1 MSSLLDDV
9 DRRTQMVGQ
18 NRLELLLFTLGTRQL
33 FAINVF
39 KVREVIACP
48 NLNRLPSAHS
58 IIRGVAT
65 LRGKTVSV
73 VDLALALS
81 LPPIDP
87 GRSEAFVIL
96 TEFNRSIQGLLVASV
111 DRIVNLNW
119 DQIRPPPR
127 GTHKDSFLTAVTQI
141 DDRLVEII
149 DVEKVLEMITG
160 PARDVSD
167 MVTAGVH
174 EGGHVRR
181 ALVADDSAVARK
193 QVVRA
198 LTQIGVEAVVFND
211 GRQALDALL
220 EMAAQGPI
228 HEQIGLVISDIEMPE
243 MDGYTLS
250 AAIRKEPALAG
261 LYVMLHS
268 SLSGTFNET
277 LVRRAGAD
285 RFLPK
290 FSPDELAEAVLTH
303 LQSDGAKVG

>member
-39 KVREVIACP
+39 KVREVITCP
-48 NLNRLPSAHS
+48 ALSRLPSAHP

-73 VDLALALS
+73 VDLAQALS
-81 LPPIDP
+81 MSPV
-87 GRSEAFVIL
+87 GSGERGSFVIL
-96 TEFNRSIQGLLVASV
+96 TEFNRSVQGLLVASV
-111 DRIVNLNW
+111 DRIINLNW

-127 GTHKDSFLTAVTQI
+127 GTHKDSFLTAVTQV

-149 DVEKVLEMITG
+149 DVEKVLEMVTG

-167 MVTAGVH
+167 ALVSSSR
-174 EGGHVRR
+174 GGGRVRC
-181 ALVADDSAVARK
+181 ALVADDSTVARK
-193 QVVRA
+193 QIVRA
-198 LTQIGVEAVVFND
+198 LTQIGVESVVVND
-211 GRQALDALL
+211 GRQALDKLL

-228 HEQIGLVISDIEMPE
+228 EQQIGMVISDIEMPE

-250 AAIRKEPALAG
+250 AAIRKEPALSG
-261 LYVMLHS
+261 LYVVLHS

-290 FSPDELAEAVLTH
+290 FSPDELAEAVLGH
-303 LQSDGAKVG
+303 LQMGDDAK